1 MSVCWK
7 PILTVLSPPE
17 IFWQLI
23 DSVAEMSLIKLI
35 CHFVLQDSEEANM
48 CSHQIKNKTAA
59 TFYLFL
65 FLYVFRVTQVN
76 GQSAE
81 K

>member
-17 IFWQLI
+17 ISWQLI

-35 CHFVLQDSEEANM
+35 CHFVLQDSEEANV
-48 CSHQIKNKTAA
+48 CSHQIKNKTVA
-59 TFYLFL
+59 TTTKKKEIDFQPLAPIQPF
-65 FLYVFRVTQVN
+65 
-76 GQSAE
+76 GI
-81 K
+81 

>member
-1 MSVCWK
+1 MCWK
-7 PILTVLSPPE
+7 PILTVLPPPE
-17 IFWQLI
+17 ISWGLI
-23 DSVAEMSLIKLI
+23 DSVAEMSLMKLI

-48 CSHQIKNKTAA
+48 CSHQIKNKTVA

-65 FLYVFRVTQVN
+65 FLYVFRTMQVN